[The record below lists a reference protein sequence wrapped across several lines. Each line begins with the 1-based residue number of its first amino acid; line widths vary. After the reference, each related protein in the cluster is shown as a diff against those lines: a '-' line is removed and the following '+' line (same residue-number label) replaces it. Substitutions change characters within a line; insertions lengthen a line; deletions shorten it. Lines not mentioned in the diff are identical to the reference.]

1 MNSKLNQDEL
11 LSLFLDNEMDHNQL
25 NNFLEELKT
34 NSTLK
39 EKYKTYVEIDNAVNS
54 LSQMNQRK
62 RSNIFHILKYRAQKH
77 SKIVSALAA
86 TIILSIGIVS
96 TNIVEFK
103 SNNYLIADAV
113 SSVEAQT
120 QFELVNDEL
129 IQHVIYLTMSDL
141 AMKNDLVNP
150 NWLPVG
156 FVRNPKKLNEFT
168 NGDEAFAVHIE
179 KNYINLDQPK
189 YWVNDDDVIYL
200 HPLKDGRLVS
210 IVGNIRPDLANKVL
224 ISLDK

>member
-11 LSLFLDNEMDHNQL
+11 LSLFLDNEMDHDQL
-25 NNFLEELKT
+25 NKFLEELKT

-54 LSQMNQRK
+54 LSQMNQQK

-86 TIILSIGIVS
+86 TIILSIGIFS
-96 TNIVEFK
+96 TNIIEFK

>member
-11 LSLFLDNEMDHNQL
+11 LSLFLDNEMDHDQL
-25 NNFLEELKT
+25 NEFLEELKT

-39 EKYKTYVEIDNAVNS
+39 EKYKTYIEIDNAVNS
-54 LSQMNQRK
+54 LTQIYQRK
-62 RSNIFHILKYRAQKH
+62 RSSIFHILKYRAQKH

-86 TIILSIGIVS
+86 TIILSIGILS
-96 TNIVEFK
+96 TNTIEFK

>member
-11 LSLFLDNEMDHNQL
+11 LSLFLDDEMDNDQL
-25 NNFLEELKT
+25 NEFLEELKT
-34 NSTLK
+34 NSSLK
-39 EKYKTYVEIDNAVNS
+39 EKYKTYIEIDNAVNS
-54 LSQMNQRK
+54 LSEIYQRK
-62 RSNIFHILKYRAQKH
+62 RSNIFHIIKYRAQKH
-77 SKIVSALAA
+77 SKIISVLAA

-96 TNIVEFK
+96 SNVIGFK
-103 SNNYLIADAV
+103 SNNYLIANAV
-113 SSVEAQT
+113 SSIEAQS

-141 AMKNDLVNP
+141 TMKNDLVNP

-156 FVRNPKKLNEFT
+156 FVRNPKKLNEFS
-168 NGDEAFAVHIE
+168 NGDDTFAVLIE
-179 KNYINLDQPK
+179 KNYLGLDQPK
-189 YWVNDDDVIYL
+189 YWVNDNDVIYL

>member
-11 LSLFLDNEMDHNQL
+11 LSLFLDNEMDHDQL
-25 NNFLEELKT
+25 NEFLEELKT

-96 TNIVEFK
+96 TNIIEFK

>member
-11 LSLFLDNEMDHNQL
+11 LSLFLDNELDHDQL
-25 NNFLEELKT
+25 NEFLEELKA

-39 EKYKTYVEIDNAVNS
+39 EKYKTYIEIDNAVNS
-54 LSQMNQRK
+54 LTQIYQRK
-62 RSNIFHILKYRAQKH
+62 RSSIFHILKYRAQKH

-86 TIILSIGIVS
+86 TIILSIGILS
-96 TNIVEFK
+96 TNTIEFK

-141 AMKNDLVNP
+141 AMKNDSVNP

-210 IVGNIRPDLANKVL
+210 IVGNIRPDLANRVL

>member
-11 LSLFLDNEMDHNQL
+11 LSLFLDNEMDHDQL
-25 NNFLEELKT
+25 NEFLEELKT

-39 EKYKTYVEIDNAVNS
+39 EKYKTYIEIDNAVNS
-54 LSQMNQRK
+54 LTQIYQRK
-62 RSNIFHILKYRAQKH
+62 RSSIFHILKYRAQKH

-86 TIILSIGIVS
+86 TIILSIGILS
-96 TNIVEFK
+96 TNTIEFK

-210 IVGNIRPDLANKVL
+210 IVGNIRPDLANRVL

>member
-11 LSLFLDNEMDHNQL
+11 LSLFLDNEMDHDQL
-25 NNFLEELKT
+25 NKFLEELKT

-39 EKYKTYVEIDNAVNS
+39 EKYKTYVEVDNAVNS

>member
-11 LSLFLDNEMDHNQL
+11 LSLFLDNEMDHDQL
-25 NNFLEELKT
+25 NEFLEELKT
-34 NSTLK
+34 NITLK
-39 EKYKTYVEIDNAVNS
+39 EKYKTYVGIDNAVNS

-96 TNIVEFK
+96 TNIIEFK

-113 SSVEAQT
+113 SSAEAQT

-179 KNYINLDQPK
+179 KNYLNLDQPK

>member
-11 LSLFLDNEMDHNQL
+11 LSLFLDNELDHDQL
-25 NNFLEELKT
+25 NEFLEELKA

-96 TNIVEFK
+96 TNIIEFK

-210 IVGNIRPDLANKVL
+210 IVGNIRPDLANRVL